1 MSNRIKKVGI
11 TGKFGVRYGSSLRKR
26 AKICMDQK
34 VKKYVCPFCG
44 KTSVKWQAIG
54 LWKCKRCRKV
64 MSGGGYTFE
73 TPLQSMIKQ
82 SLARNRQTN

>member
-1 MSNRIKKVGI
+1 MSKRIKKVGI

-34 VKKYVCPFCG
+34 KKKYECPFCG
-44 KTSVKWQAIG
+44 KSNVRWQAIG
-54 LWKCKRCRKV
+54 LWKCKSCEKV

-73 TPLQSMIKQ
+73 TPLHCTIKQ
-82 SLARNRQTN
+82 TLSRTE